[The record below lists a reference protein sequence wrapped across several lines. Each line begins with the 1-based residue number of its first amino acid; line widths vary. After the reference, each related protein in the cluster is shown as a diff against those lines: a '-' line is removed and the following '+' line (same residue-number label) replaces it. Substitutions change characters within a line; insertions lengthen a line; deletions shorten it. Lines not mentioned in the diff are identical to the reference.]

1 MAYHWSIHQ
10 LTEYLVKVSGT
21 DDYGLAVQT
30 ALEEVAE
37 ALDAELGAIL
47 VEGTVRAKSGFGR
60 QDVPPA
66 FLCPEGDN
74 DVVNVP
80 GVGDVHVAR
89 GAWTSRGQGEPVTT
103 AGCL

>member
-37 ALDAELGAIL
+37 ALDAELGATL

-66 FLCPEGDN
+66 FLL
-74 DVVNVP
+74 
-80 GVGDVHVAR
+80 
-89 GAWTSRGQGEPVTT
+89 S
-103 AGCL
+103 